1 MSPIQ
6 PLKLPA
12 GAVLPDYAG
21 GGLFGLIT
29 HLGRFLNGSAFV
41 LPGSAELAE
50 PSASDDRVVVF
61 LLIDGLGDAFLQR
74 HGQGSTLLSRRRGRI
89 TSVFPSTTAS
99 AVTTTLT
106 GLAPARHGLTGWFTF
121 DPRFGGI
128 IAPLPMV
135 VRGEGPI
142 DALLAARRLFPYA
155 SLFQKRVRPSVIVTP
170 SHLADSRFSRRHGRG
185 AATLP
190 FRGLDDMVDA
200 IDAACRKLGEGK
212 GGLVH
217 AYYPVFDAVSHD
229 HGADSAAAQAIF
241 GRIDRAFARLCQR
254 FERRNIEI
262 VVTADHGFIDSPPEL
277 QVHLDDHPDLKSMLA
292 TPLFGERRTVSCNV
306 RPGAE
311 SEFETAAVAS
321 LAGRAVVH
329 RSQALIKFGLF
340 GPGRAHHR
348 LRERLGSHVL
358 LMEEGWTLIDTLA
371 DEKPHVMLGVHGG
384 LSAREMWIPLI
395 HAGFG
400 EHD

>member
-1 MSPIQ
+1 MSPTQ
-6 PLKLPA
+6 PLKLPT
-12 GAVLPDYAG
+12 GAVLPDYEAG
-21 GGLFGLIT
+21 GLLGLIT
-29 HLGRFLNGSAFV
+29 RLAGFLNGSPFV
-41 LPGSAELAE
+41 LPGSAAVAD
-50 PSASDDRVVVF
+50 PSAADDRVVVF
-61 LLIDGLGDAFLQR
+61 LLIDGLGDAFIRR
-74 HGQGSTLLSRRRGRI
+74 HGQGSTLLSRRLGRI

-106 GLAPARHGLTGWFTF
+106 GLSPAQHGLTGWFTF

-142 DALLAARRLFPYA
+142 ETLLAAQRLFSYA
-155 SLFQKRVRPSVIVTP
+155 NLFQKRVRPSVIVTP
-170 SHLADSRFSRRHGRG
+170 SHLADSPFSRRHGRG
-185 AATLP
+185 AVTMP
-190 FRGLDDMVDA
+190 YRGLDDMVEV
-200 IDAACRKLGEGK
+200 IDAACRNLGEGK

-229 HGADSAAAQAIF
+229 HGADSAAAQASF
-241 GRIDRAFARLCQR
+241 WRIDRAFARLCQL

-262 VVTADHGFIDSPPEL
+262 VITADHGFIDSPPEL

-292 TPLFGERRTVSCNV
+292 TPLFGERRAVSCNV

-311 SEFETAAVAS
+311 SEFEAAAVAS
-321 LAGRAVVH
+321 MAGRAVVH
-329 RSQALIKFGLF
+329 RSQELIKHGLF
-340 GPGRAHHR
+340 GPGRTHRR

-400 EHD
+400 AHD

>member
-1 MSPIQ
+1 MSRDSSPAW
-6 PLKLPA
+6 PA
-12 GAVLPDYAG
+12 GAVLPDYG
-21 GGLFGLIT
+21 RGGLFGLIANIAAY
-29 HLGRFLNGSAFV
+29 LDGEAFAV
-41 LPGSAELAE
+41 PGASTEVV
-50 PSASDDRVVVF
+50 SCASDDRILVF

-74 HGQGSTLLSRRRGRI
+74 HGQGSALIARRHSRI

-106 GLAPARHGLTGWFTF
+106 GLSPARHGLTGWFTF

-135 VRGEGPI
+135 VRGGDPI
-142 DALLAARRLFPYA
+142 DTLLAARRLFSYA
-155 SLFQKRVRPSVIVTP
+155 SLFQKRARRSVIVTP

-185 AATLP
+185 AVTMS
-190 FRGLDDMVDA
+190 FRGLDNMVEV
-200 IDAACRKLGEGK
+200 IDAASRTLEGT

-217 AYYPVFDAVSHD
+217 AYYPVFDALSHD
-229 HGADSAAAQAIF
+229 HGADSAAAQATF
-241 GRIDRAFARLCQR
+241 WRIDRAFARLCTL

-262 VVTADHGFIDSPPEL
+262 VVTADHGFIDSPPAR
-277 QVHLDDHPDLKSMLA
+277 QIHLEDHPDLGSLLE

-311 SEFETAAVAS
+311 SEFEAAATS
-321 LAGRAVVH
+321 LLAGRAVVH
-329 RSQALIKFGLF
+329 RSQDLIECRLF
-340 GPGRAHHR
+340 GPGRGHRR

-371 DEKPHVMLGVHGG
+371 GEKPHHMLGVHGG
-384 LSAREMWIPLI
+384 LSAHEMWIPLI

-400 EHD
+400 ERGG